1 MLSPAESVGLF
12 GTTLDNRVRKAVQRV
27 GDGTLARIAD
37 RLRIDA
43 QANAVVYE
51 RNGVE
56 EPVEKQRKQRGH
68 TMIVSSGM
76 ENSRFLL
83 TAKRKEP
90 LVNSVLRHGSTG
102 GTEFSCAEVT
112 GSLQSTSPQQ
122 RSPCASA
129 AANRT
134 H

>member
-1 MLSPAESVGLF
+1 MSILHKNTFAHSSRVIMLSPAESVGLF

-56 EPVEKQRKQRGH
+56 EPVEKQRKQRD
-68 TMIVSSGM
+68 SGD
-76 ENSRFLL
+76 
-83 TAKRKEP
+83 TP
-90 LVNSVLRHGSTG
+90 
-102 GTEFSCAEVT
+102 
-112 GSLQSTSPQQ
+112 
-122 RSPCASA
+122 
-129 AANRT
+129 
-134 H
+134 